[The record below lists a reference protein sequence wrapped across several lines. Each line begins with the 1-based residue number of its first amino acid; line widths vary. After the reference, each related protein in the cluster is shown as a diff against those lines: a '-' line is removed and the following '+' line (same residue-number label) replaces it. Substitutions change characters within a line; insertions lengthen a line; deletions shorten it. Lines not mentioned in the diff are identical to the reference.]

1 METKNEPHLTLSDA
15 NGKEILMPGERTET
29 RDFGIMEIEFHA
41 YDFPKQATSVY
52 IKDNSAF
59 AHRGMP
65 RKKRR

>member
-15 NGKEILMPGERTET
+15 NGKEIPMPGDRADTVEL
-29 RDFGIMEIEFHA
+29 GIMEFRAE
-41 YDFPKQATSVY
+41 DFPKQATPVY

-65 RKKRR
+65 RKRKR